1 MTMSTK
7 TAKDEALMQVKSAFG
22 FVPNL
27 MAGIVEQNPAV
38 AAAYLG
44 ASAGLEG
51 GLLSATEK
59 QVVMLAVS
67 AFNECH
73 YCSAAHRTSAKGT
86 GVAQSELE
94 LIDERQLPSEKRLKS
109 LVEATWALMTDRGW
123 LGTGRLETL
132 GVSRPE
138 LYELIAIIGLETIS
152 SYINQIQL
160 TEVDAAFKAQA
171 KREIRR
177 VA

>member
-1 MTMSTK
+1 MSTK
-7 TAKDEALMQVKSAFG
+7 TTKDEALAQVKSAFG

-51 GLLSATEK
+51 GLLSALEK

-67 AFNECH
+67 AFNDCH
-73 YCSAAHRTSAKGT
+73 YCSAAHRTAAKGM

-94 LIDERQLPSEKRLKS
+94 LIDEKQLPTDRRLKS
-109 LVEATWALMTDRGW
+109 LVEATWDLLTAHGW
-123 LGTGRLETL
+123 LGEERMEGL

-138 LYELIAIIGLETIS
+138 LYELIAIVGLKTIS
-152 SYINQIQL
+152 NYINHIQR

-171 KREIRR
+171 TREIRR